1 MESAMSISAPFD
13 LMKWIEDRR
22 ETMRPSAALWQ
33 DGDLILQV
41 IGGPSSR
48 SDYHVDAYEEVFY
61 QLKGDVVIRVIEDGK
76 RRDILL
82 REGEIFLLP
91 PLVPHSPQRP
101 VGSLGLVFERSRDKG
116 VMDAFEWFCDAC
128 DTKIFRREVP
138 LKNIV
143 DDLPV
148 VFAEFN
154 GDPKLRTCPACGKI
168 ANPTNYGRK
177 LESV

>member
-1 MESAMSISAPFD
+1 MPISPPFN
-13 LMKWIEDRR
+13 LLKWIEDRR
-22 ETMRPSAALWQ
+22 PQMKPSAAIWQ

-41 IGGPSSR
+41 IAGPSSR
-48 SDYHVDAYEEVFY
+48 SDYHVDDYEEIFH
-61 QLKGDVVIRVIEDGK
+61 QLKGEMTIRVIEDGA

-82 REGEIFLLP
+82 REGDIFLLP
-91 PLVPHSPQRP
+91 ALVPHSPQRP
-101 VGSLGLVFERSRDKG
+101 AGSIGLVYEHPRAEG

-154 GDPKLRTCPACGKI
+154 GDPKLRTCPSCGKV
-168 ANPTNYGRK
+168 ADQTNYGRK

>member
-1 MESAMSISAPFD
+1 MPISAPFN

-22 ETMRPSAALWQ
+22 EKMRPSAAIWQ

-48 SDYHVDAYEEVFY
+48 SDYHVDEYEECFY

-76 RRDILL
+76 RREIPL
-82 REGEIFLLP
+82 REGEIFMLP

-101 VGSLGLVFERSRDKG
+101 PGSLGLVIEHPREEG

-128 DTKIFRREVP
+128 DTKIFRREVA

-143 DDLPV
+143 EDLPV

-154 GDPKLRTCPACGKI
+154 GDTKLRTCPSCGKV
-168 ANPTNYGRK
+168 AHETNYGRK
-177 LESV
+177 LEKA